1 MEVTIPTSWKDITIE
16 MYIKLRPVLAVE
28 QEPITK
34 IINILCVLTGK
45 KREIIKDISLPEYH
59 NLMKKMSFIN
69 KEIPKTLGKKRIKVD
84 DDWYEWKMEAKN
96 MLFGEYISIMEIMQ
110 KSADNEDIIFE
121 NLHKL
126 LTVICRPVKRRY
138 GLFWK
143 TIKMDGELIRKTSTN
158 FYKNMSIA
166 DAYPIAVFFCSRYPE
181 LMRVIKTSLNEKAE
195 GLIKEVKQELTQ
207 EIALQKH
214 GDGGRL

>member
-1 MEVTIPTSWKDITIE
+1 MEVIIPTSWKDITIE

-59 NLMKKMSFIN
+59 NLMKKMSFLN
-69 KEIPKTLGKKRIKVD
+69 TEIPKKLNTKRIKVNE
-84 DDWYEWKMEAKN
+84 DWYEWKMDAKN

-110 KSADNEDIIFE
+110 KSTDNDDVIFE

-138 GLFWK
+138 RLFWK
-143 TIKMDGELIRKTSTN
+143 PIKMDGELIRKTSTN

-166 DAYPIAVFFCSRYPE
+166 DAYPVIVFFCNRYPE
-181 LMRVIKTSLNEKAE
+181 LMKVIKTSLNKKAE
-195 GLIKEVKQELTQ
+195 GLIKEVKKELTQ
-207 EIALQKH
+207 EINSQKT